1 MGVHCLSRT
10 SRGGQDFADEGHKI
24 EAPPS
29 PLDVFDRFP
38 KVGTKLQK
46 QKSQFVV
53 NIPHLTGI
61 TAGTFQFWQEYFLMI
76 IFQIFNVPKQ
86 LSDPENLS

>member
-1 MGVHCLSRT
+1 MIRFNENKNERVALILLALYGLVRLVLSLN
-10 SRGGQDFADEGHKI
+10 F
-24 EAPPS
+24 
-29 PLDVFDRFP
+29 F
-38 KVGTKLQK
+38 
-46 QKSQFVV
+46 V